1 MTNVLS
7 FIRSIVRWTIMKQRT
22 TFNQIQH
29 TEKPQLDTNVLAD
42 EIEKYLWKCFFF
54 VQVLLKYE
62 SRTVLRCYV
71 DFLSCFTF
79 LPPMCSSCDPES
91 VCRPV
96 DVRFKLLFIFS
107 FDEAFNKKIYKITP
121 LFDSGWVFFFVTFML
136 FVERANQCYK
146 WPIAVGAH

>member
-54 VQVLLKYE
+54 V
-62 SRTVLRCYV
+62 
-71 DFLSCFTF
+71 
-79 LPPMCSSCDPES
+79 
-91 VCRPV
+91 
-96 DVRFKLLFIFS
+96 
-107 FDEAFNKKIYKITP
+107 
-121 LFDSGWVFFFVTFML
+121 
-136 FVERANQCYK
+136 
-146 WPIAVGAH
+146 